1 MERHSRIQDELEQR
15 RPFRAPTVEAGA
27 AILRTGAL
35 IRRHLNTVLRPYRL
49 TWQQYNVLRILR
61 GAGPAG
67 LPMQTIA
74 DRMVD
79 LTPGVTRLVD
89 RLERKGLVRRERGT
103 DDQRQVLSTLTDVG
117 RDLVTQLDT
126 PVDEAD
132 DFMLSG
138 LDLRELQELIALLDG
153 VRAVLASEDGPV
165 EPHSGDRGAPRSDF
179 DSLPGRGSVS
189 PPITSLPDLAARF
202 SGALLHPGEEGY
214 DDARRIQNGLFDR
227 HPALIARCRT
237 AQDVAAAVEYARATG
252 LEIAV
257 KSGGHGVAGRATVD
271 DGLMIDLSAM
281 KGIEVDVAAG
291 TVEVE
296 PGVTWAELNAAT
308 QRYACAVPGGVI
320 SSTGVAGL
328 TLGGGWGWL
337 SSVHGLSADNLLSAR
352 VVTADGRILDAG
364 PQDHADLFW
373 GLRGGSG
380 NFGVVVSF
388 RFRLHPV
395 GPRIFGGLVAYPLTR
410 AREVLRLHRE
420 LTASAPDELSISA
433 ALLSAPDGTKLAAL
447 VGCWCGEVG
456 EGEAAF
462 RPVRDLGAAA
472 LDQLG
477 PIGYCAM
484 NQILDT
490 AFPKGAFNY
499 WKSRYLDGLDG
510 EATAALVEAFERC
523 PSPMT
528 GVVLDHWH
536 GAATRIA
543 ADATAFPHRRDGYSL
558 LILSQWLDPAETER
572 NVGWTRETYAA
583 MRPYAGRGR
592 YANFLDRDDASD
604 PDLAEA
610 YGLNRPRLRA
620 VKARYDP
627 ENVFHLNVNVAPAT

>member
-1 MERHSRIQDELEQR
+1 MERHSRIQEELQQR
-15 RPFRAPTVEAGA
+15 RPFRAASVEAGA

-35 IRRHLNTVLRPYRL
+35 IRRHLNAVLRPYRL

-61 GAGPAG
+61 GAGPTG

-89 RLERKGLVRRERGT
+89 RLERTGLVRREKGR
-103 DDQRQVLSTLTDVG
+103 DDQRQVLCALTDAG
-117 RDLVTQLDT
+117 QGLLAQLDA

-138 LDLRELQELIALLDG
+138 LEPRQLEQLIALLDG
-153 VRAVLASEDGPV
+153 VRSVLASGDRAAGAS
-165 EPHSGDRGAPRSDF
+165 SGD
-179 DSLPGRGSVS
+179 GSVPGPDSDSVPERDTTS
-189 PPITSLPDLAARF
+189 PPITTVPALAARLT
-202 SGALLHPGEEGY
+202 GTLLRPGEEGY

-227 HPALIARCRT
+227 RPALIARCGT
-237 AQDVAAAVEYARATG
+237 AEDVAAAVEYGRVGG

-257 KSGGHGVAGRATVD
+257 KGGGHGVAGLATVD
-271 DGLMIDLSAM
+271 DGLMIDLSSM
-281 KGIEVDVAAG
+281 KRIDVDAAAG
-291 TVEVE
+291 TVDVE

-308 QRYACAVPGGVI
+308 QKYGSAVPGGVI

-337 SSVHGLSADNLLSAR
+337 SSVHGLSVDNLLAAR
-352 VVTADGRILDAG
+352 VVTADGRVLDAG
-364 PQDHADLFW
+364 PQDNADLFW

-388 RFRLHPV
+388 RFRLRPI
-395 GPRIFGGLVAYPLTR
+395 GPRIFGGLVAYPIAR
-410 AREVLRLHRE
+410 AGEVLRLHRE
-420 LTASAPDELSISA
+420 LTASAPDELSLSA
-433 ALLSAPDGTKLAAL
+433 GLLSAPDGTRLVAL
-447 VGCWCGEVG
+447 VGCWCGDPE
-456 EGEAAF
+456 EGRAAF
-462 RPVRDLGAAA
+462 RPVRDLGAPA

-477 PIGYCAM
+477 PTEYCAM
-484 NQILDT
+484 NQILDA
-490 AFPKGAFNY
+490 AFPKGALNY
-499 WKSRYLDGLDG
+499 WKSRYLDRLEDEGG
-510 EATAALVEAFERC
+510 KALVQAFERC

-528 GVVLDHWH
+528 GIVLDHWH
-536 GAATRIA
+536 GAAARVP

-572 NVGWTRETYAA
+572 NVRWTRETYAA
-583 MRPYAGRGR
+583 IRPYAGRGR

-604 PDLAEA
+604 PDLSEA
-610 YGLNRPRLRA
+610 YGLNRQRLQA

-627 ENVFHLNVNVAPAT
+627 ENLFHLNVNVAPAT